1 MSRREG
7 TGPYAKALLQVC
19 VEEGDAHR
27 AAKELEGFWELLH
40 RHAAL
45 EATLVNPA
53 VTADAKRKIV
63 VELCDRMGFQAPVR
77 NLLAHMA
84 AEGKTPLIRSLV
96 GVYRARLRV
105 HERIVDA
112 EVTTAVPLTSDRAAA
127 LQASLATATGKQVT
141 MTTKVDPSIMGGVI
155 ARVGSTVFDG
165 SVTRQLERMRL
176 QLREGA

>member
-7 TGPYAKALLQVC
+7 TGPYAKALLQTC
-19 VEEGDAHR
+19 VESGDPHR
-27 AAKELEGFWELLH
+27 AAKELEGFWHVL
-40 RHAAL
+40 RQHAPL
-45 EATLVNPA
+45 EATLANPA
-53 VTADAKRKIV
+53 VTADAKRNIV
-63 VELCDRMGFQAPVR
+63 VELCDRMGYQATVR

-84 AEGKTPLIRSLV
+84 AEGKAHLLRSLV
-96 GVYRARLRV
+96 PVYRARLRD
-105 HERIVDA
+105 HDRIVDA
-112 EVTTAVPLTSDRAAA
+112 EVTTAVPLSEDRAAA
-127 LQASLATATGKQVT
+127 LRASLTAATGKQVT

>member
-19 VEEGDAHR
+19 VESGDAHR
-27 AAKELEGFWELLH
+27 AARELDGFQDLLRAH
-40 RHAAL
+40 GAL
-45 EATLVNPA
+45 ESTLVNPA

-63 VELCDRMGFQAPVR
+63 VELCDRLGYQAVVR

-84 AEGKTPLIRSLV
+84 AEGKITLLRTLGSTFRSK
-96 GVYRARLRV
+96 LREHDRV
-105 HERIVDA
+105 IDA
-112 EVTTAVPLTSDRAAA
+112 EVTTAVPLPADRAAA
-127 LQASLATATGKQVT
+127 LQASLTAATGKQVS
-141 MTTKVDPSIMGGVI
+141 MTTKVDPSMMGGVI